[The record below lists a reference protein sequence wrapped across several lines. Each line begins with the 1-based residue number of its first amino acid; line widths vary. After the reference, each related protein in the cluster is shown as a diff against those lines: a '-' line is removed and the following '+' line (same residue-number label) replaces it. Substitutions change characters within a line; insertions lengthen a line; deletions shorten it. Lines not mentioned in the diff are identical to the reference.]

1 MEMPIKL
8 VLGENANTLVKDVNY
23 ELGMMF
29 KNKPLLGSK
38 VLDIFLISTHPREC
52 ADAID
57 QFIFS

>member
-29 KNKPLLGSK
+29 KNKPLLGSM
-38 VLDIFLISTHPREC
+38 VLDIF
-52 ADAID
+52 
-57 QFIFS
+57 